1 MQEILDK
8 LTKLENSI
16 DSMKVRIEE
25 LENENKEL
33 KRQLTKKS
41 GNADSALKK
50 IEELIQKISA
60 L

>member
-33 KRQLTKKS
+33 KTQLTKKS